1 MCAHCNEHK
10 VLPINNK
17 PIHPRRIATTKS
29 DLLLLPALHTY
40 TTTTISNYEVMVCL
54 ITSTLLNLLI
64 ALQVMKA
71 KTLKLNRDLKL
82 HRYKDRRI
90 TIYQANKQRTTLHIH
105 APRVAATQTFS
116 GCARLRNNRLLKLM
130 LGNGILIGDQQHFRT
145 FGWTSP
151 STRGRILPHR
161 RMIYYYCHSS

>member
-1 MCAHCNEHK
+1 MTIDPIQLVGRGRNGQICVHCSEHK

-29 DLLLLPALHTY
+29 DLLLLPALYTY
-40 TTTTISNYEVMVCL
+40 TTTNISNYEVMVCL
-54 ITSTLLNLLI
+54 IITSTLLNLLI

-90 TIYQANKQRTTLHIH
+90 TIY
-105 APRVAATQTFS
+105 
-116 GCARLRNNRLLKLM
+116 
-130 LGNGILIGDQQHFRT
+130 
-145 FGWTSP
+145 
-151 STRGRILPHR
+151 
-161 RMIYYYCHSS
+161 

>member
-1 MCAHCNEHK
+1 MTIDPIQLVGRGRNGQICVHCSEHK

-29 DLLLLPALHTY
+29 DLLLLLPALHTY

-90 TIYQANKQRTTLHIH
+90 TIY
-105 APRVAATQTFS
+105 
-116 GCARLRNNRLLKLM
+116 
-130 LGNGILIGDQQHFRT
+130 
-145 FGWTSP
+145 
-151 STRGRILPHR
+151 
-161 RMIYYYCHSS
+161 